1 MENNISLLVV
11 SSVTGEQR
19 RYSINRYLV
28 YGALSVLL
36 MCFFVGVFG
45 FYKYRENLEL
55 KKGYLRLDAEKAQL
69 EAVVRNLKGIE
80 KEQESVRK
88 LLGLENVKINEDSE

>member
-28 YGALSVLL
+28 YGALCVLL
-36 MCFFVGVFG
+36 MFFFVGAFG
-45 FYKYRENLEL
+45 LYKYRENLEL

-69 EAVVRNLKGIE
+69 EAVVRNLKGVE

>member
-19 RYSINRYLV
+19 RYSINRYLI
-28 YGALSVLL
+28 YGLLLLLL
-36 MCFFVGVFG
+36 MCFFVGAFG
-45 FYKYRENLEL
+45 LYKYRENFEL
-55 KKGYLRLDAEKAQL
+55 KKEYLLLDAEKEQL
-69 EAVVRNLKGIE
+69 EVVVRNLKAIE
-80 KEQESVRK
+80 EEQESVRE

>member
-28 YGALSVLL
+28 YGALCLLL
-36 MCFFVGVFG
+36 MFFFVGAFG
-45 FYKYRENLEL
+45 LYKYRDNLEL
-55 KKGYLRLDAEKAQL
+55 KKEYLQLDAEKAQF

-88 LLGLENVKINEDSE
+88 LLGLENVKINEDNE

>member
-11 SSVTGEQR
+11 SSVTGQQR

-28 YGALSVLL
+28 YGVLCVLL

-45 FYKYRENLEL
+45 LYKYRENLEL

-88 LLGLENVKINEDSE
+88 LLGLENVQINEDSE

>member
-28 YGALSVLL
+28 YGVLCVLL
-36 MCFFVGVFG
+36 MCFFVGAFG

-55 KKGYLRLDAEKAQL
+55 KKEYFQLDAEKAQL

>member
-1 MENNISLLVV
+1 MGNNISLLVV

-19 RYSINRYLV
+19 RYSINRYLA
-28 YGALSVLL
+28 YGVLCVLL
-36 MCFFVGVFG
+36 MFFFVGAFG
-45 FYKYRENLEL
+45 LYKYRDNLEL
-55 KKGYLRLDAEKAQL
+55 KKKYLRLDAEKAQL

-80 KEQESVRK
+80 KEQKSVRK

>member
-28 YGALSVLL
+28 YGVLCVLL
-36 MCFFVGVFG
+36 MCFFVGAFG

-55 KKGYLRLDAEKAQL
+55 RKKYHRIGAEKAQL
-69 EAVVRNLKGIE
+69 EVVVRNLKGIE
-80 KEQESVRK
+80 EEQKVVRK
-88 LLGLENVKINEDSE
+88 LLGLENVKINEERE

>member
-11 SSVTGEQR
+11 SSVTGQQR

-28 YGALSVLL
+28 YGVLCVLL
-36 MCFFVGVFG
+36 MCFFVGAFG
-45 FYKYRENLEL
+45 LYKYRENIELE
-55 KKGYLRLDAEKAQL
+55 KGYLRLDAEKAQL

-88 LLGLENVKINEDSE
+88 LLGLENVQINEDSE

>member
-28 YGALSVLL
+28 YGVLCGLL
-36 MCFFVGVFG
+36 MCFFVGAFG
-45 FYKYRENLEL
+45 LYKYRDNLEL
-55 KKGYLRLDAEKAQL
+55 KKEYLQLDAEKAQL

-88 LLGLENVKINEDSE
+88 LLGLENVKINEDNE

>member
-1 MENNISLLVV
+1 MENNLSLLVV

-28 YGALSVLL
+28 YGVLCVLL
-36 MCFFVGVFG
+36 MCFFVGAFG
-45 FYKYRENLEL
+45 LYKYRENLEL
-55 KKGYLRLDAEKAQL
+55 KKEYFQLDAEKAQL

-88 LLGLENVKINEDSE
+88 LLGLENVKINGDSE